1 MQIKYMKDKVGQ
13 RYNGV
18 ISGVTE
24 RGIYVEITEN
34 KCEGMISIKTIK
46 GDHYFYDQNK
56 HQLEGYSKGKTFKLG
71 DPIEIVVKKADMLN
85 KHLDFIIENN

>member
-1 MQIKYMKDKVGQ
+1 MALAIFSNIMQIKYMKDKVGQ

-34 KCEGMISIKTIK
+34 KCEGMVYVKDIKDDKYYYNSEEAALIGK
-46 GDHYFYDQNK
+46 QNK
-56 HQLEGYSKGKTFKLG
+56 
-71 DPIEIVVKKADMLN
+71 KKYQYGL
-85 KHLDFIIENN
+85 HV

>member
-1 MQIKYMKDKVGQ
+1 MKDKVGQ

-46 GDHYFYDQNK
+46 GDHYLYDQNK
-56 HQLEGYSKGKTFKLG
+56 HQLEGYSYGKTFKLG

-85 KHLDFIIENN
+85 KHLDFILENN

>member
-1 MQIKYMKDKVGQ
+1 MQIKYMKDKVGHS
-13 RYNGV
+13 YIGV

-34 KCEGMISIKTIK
+34 KCEGMVSIKTIK

-56 HQLEGYSKGKTFKLG
+56 HQLQGYANGKIFKLG
-71 DPIEIVVKKADMLN
+71 DSISIIVKKADMLN
-85 KHLDFIIENN
+85 RHLDLILENN